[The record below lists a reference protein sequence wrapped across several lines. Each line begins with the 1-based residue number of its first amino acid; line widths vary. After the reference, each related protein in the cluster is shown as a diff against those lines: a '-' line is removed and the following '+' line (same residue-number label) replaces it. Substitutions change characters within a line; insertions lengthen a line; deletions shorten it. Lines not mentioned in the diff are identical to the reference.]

1 MLFGNYVLPFDSLLY
16 VSNHILFD
24 NDRGMAVE
32 DPSSRHG
39 LKLLIQDYPFAED
52 GLEVWAAIKQWAT
65 DYVGI
70 YYKTDEAVQADDE
83 LQAWWREIR
92 HIGHGDHANAD
103 WWVDMT
109 TREALI
115 ETLTTIVWITS
126 GHHAAVNFGQYAYFG
141 YMPNHPTMTRLLIPE
156 RDTPEYAQM
165 LSNPEA
171 YFLKTVSSQGEAT
184 LIMAT
189 VELLAQHLAD
199 EEYLGER
206 NDPQWSSD
214 PNALDAL
221 NRFRKA
227 LLDVEKHVED
237 RVKCANTISHRS
249 GPTML
254 NYTLLVPSSG
264 EGLTFQGIP
273 NSISI

>member
-1 MLFGNYVLPFDSLLY
+1 
-16 VSNHILFD
+16 
-24 NDRGMAVE
+24 MAVE

-115 ETLTTIVWITS
+115 ETLTTVLWIPS

-141 YMPNHPTMTRLLIPE
+141 YMPNYPTMTRLLIPE

-189 VELLAQHLAD
+189 VELLAQHMAD

-206 NDPQWSSD
+206 KDPRWTSD
-214 PNALDAL
+214 ASAIEALD
-221 NRFRKA
+221 RFRKA

-254 NYTLLVPSSG
+254 DYTLLAPYS
-264 EGLTFQGIP
+264 EPGLTFRGIP

>member
-1 MLFGNYVLPFDSLLY
+1 MS
-16 VSNHILFD
+16 
-24 NDRGMAVE
+24 
-32 DPSSRHG
+32 
-39 LKLLIQDYPFAED
+39 
-52 GLEVWAAIKQWAT
+52 
-65 DYVGI
+65 
-70 YYKTDEAVQADDE
+70 
-83 LQAWWREIR
+83 
-92 HIGHGDHANAD
+92 
-103 WWVDMT
+103 

-206 NDPQWSSD
+206 KDPRWTSD
-214 PNALDAL
+214 ASAIEALDRL
-221 NRFRKA
+221 RKA

-254 NYTLLVPSSG
+254 DYTLLAPYS
-264 EGLTFQGIP
+264 EPGLTFRGIP